1 MYVAVGEASRETYVI
16 ESGWRKDKV
25 MDELLRE
32 QKKNELLQT
41 TENSLEQK
49 CGLCDEYA
57 NLELDNGNF
66 ICDTCAQ
73 IVGEKAEM

>member
-1 MYVAVGEASRETYVI
+1 
-16 ESGWRKDKV
+16 

-32 QKKNELLQT
+32 QKKTNELLQT

-49 CGLCDEYA
+49 CDLCDEYA
-57 NLELDNGNF
+57 DLELDNGNF

-73 IVGEKAEM
+73 IVGEKSEM

>member
-1 MYVAVGEASRETYVI
+1 M
-16 ESGWRKDKV
+16 DKV

-32 QKKNELLQT
+32 QEKTNELLQT

-57 NLELDNGNF
+57 DLELDNGNF

>member
-1 MYVAVGEASRETYVI
+1 M
-16 ESGWRKDKV
+16 KV
-25 MDELLRE
+25 TVYEGTADEIA
-32 QKKNELLQT
+32 ELLQAIAS
-41 TENSLEQK
+41 SLEQK

>member
-1 MYVAVGEASRETYVI
+1 MT
-16 ESGWRKDKV
+16 RKDK
-25 MDELLRE
+25 DELLRE
-32 QKKNELLQT
+32 QKKTNELLQT

-49 CGLCDEYA
+49 CGRCDEYA
-57 NLELDNGNF
+57 DLELDNGNF

>member
-1 MYVAVGEASRETYVI
+1 MRTLKEKYQSVAKQNKT
-16 ESGWRKDKV
+16 
-25 MDELLRE
+25 
-32 QKKNELLQT
+32 NELLQT

-49 CGLCDEYA
+49 CDLCGEYA

-73 IVGEKAEM
+73 IVGEKAYGLEKT